1 MNEKK
6 KKKILKIQ
14 NLKVKKK
21 QQKVNEKPE
30 TAVFM
35 PVSWAEFLM
44 QVLSPPVPGSS
55 GLGVLQAPSS
65 AHPHPPEHE
74 GHLCPWG
81 TDWPLFYLYLFFLPL
96 LLQLICRHFLSAC
109 SK

>member
-1 MNEKK
+1 MKK

-35 PVSWAEFLM
+35 PVS
-44 QVLSPPVPGSS
+44 
-55 GLGVLQAPSS
+55 
-65 AHPHPPEHE
+65 
-74 GHLCPWG
+74 
-81 TDWPLFYLYLFFLPL
+81 
-96 LLQLICRHFLSAC
+96 
-109 SK
+109 